1 MGFDQYH
8 VHLLHFLF
16 MFFHRNLIN
25 FHFILLTVHAEPHY
39 ASAPFAHYDYDSYDN
54 HYAYEPHAHQYSHY

>member
-1 MGFDQYH
+1 
-8 VHLLHFLF
+8 
-16 MFFHRNLIN
+16 MFVHRNLIN
-25 FHFILLTVHAEPHY
+25 ILLHLLTVHAEPHY